1 MDFNDTTEEAAF
13 RAEAKA
19 WLEANV
25 PTGEELAGLDEIQ
38 AAKLWQK
45 RKYDA
50 GWACIRW
57 PEEYGGRG
65 ASAIEQVIWNQEEGQ
80 FAVPGSVFGI
90 GQGMAAP
97 TLMAWASEEH
107 KRQHLPAA
115 RFRRTHLV
123 PTVQRTGGRF
133 RPRSA
138 AHTRRTRRRRMGHQ
152 RPEDLDLGGALL
164 GLRHHRAAYRSQRTE
179 TQGPV
184 VLLSRHEVAGNRDPA
199 DQANL
204 RRCELQRGLLHRCAR
219 ARRSAPRCGRPRL
232 AGRHH
237 HADE

>member
-25 PTGEELAGLDEIQ
+25 PTREELAGLDEIQ

-97 TLMAWASEEH
+97 
-107 KRQHLPAA
+107 
-115 RFRRTHLV
+115 
-123 PTVQRTGGRF
+123 
-133 RPRSA
+133 
-138 AHTRRTRRRRMGHQ
+138 
-152 RPEDLDLGGALL
+152 DLDGLG
-164 GLRHHRAAYRSQRTE
+164 
-179 TQGPV
+179 
-184 VLLSRHEVAGNRDPA
+184 
-199 DQANL
+199 
-204 RRCELQRGLLHRCAR
+204 QRGPQA
-219 ARRSAPRCGRPRL
+219 
-232 AGRHH
+232 
-237 HADE
+237 